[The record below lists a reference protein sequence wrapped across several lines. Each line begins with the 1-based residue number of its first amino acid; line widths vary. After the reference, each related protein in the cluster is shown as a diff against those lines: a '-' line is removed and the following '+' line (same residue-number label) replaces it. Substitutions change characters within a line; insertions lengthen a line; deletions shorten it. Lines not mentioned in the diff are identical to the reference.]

1 MLFRQ
6 LYDHDSS
13 TYTYLIA
20 AEFGREAVLIDPV
33 LRNIDQYLALIQ
45 QMELKLVVAL
55 DTHLHADHITAI
67 GELSRRTNCQSLM
80 GQQSDVQGV
89 SARFADNQV
98 LKFDGFELNVLYTPG
113 HTDDSY
119 CFLMSDRVFT
129 GDTLLIRGTG
139 RTDFQNGNPGLQYDS
154 LKNRLLNLS
163 PHTLV
168 YPGHDYNGMT
178 VSTIAEESKFNPRL
192 QVNSREDYIV
202 QMNSL
207 TLPDPKMLHIAVSAN
222 KKCGFSD
229 ELDKPGNS
237 VSST

>member
-6 LYDHDSS
+6 LYDHESS
-13 TYTYLIA
+13 AYTYLIA
-20 AEFGREAVLIDPV
+20 ADFGREAVLIDPV
-33 LRNIDQYLALIQ
+33 LKNIDRYLTLIQ
-45 QMELKLVVAL
+45 QLELKLVAAL

-89 SARFADNQV
+89 SARFADNQL
-98 LKFDGFELNVLYTPG
+98 LKFDGFELKVLYTPG

-119 CFLMSDRVFT
+119 CFLMADRVFT
-129 GDTLLIRGTG
+129 GDTLFIRGTG
-139 RTDFQNGNPGLQYDS
+139 RTDFQNGNPGQQYDS
-154 LKNRLLNLS
+154 LKNRLLNLP

-192 QVNSREDYIV
+192 QVKTREDYIV

-207 TLPDPKMLHIAVSAN
+207 NLPDPKMLHIAVPAN
-222 KKCGFSD
+222 KKCGLSD
-229 ELDKPGNS
+229 ELDNPTNPAP
-237 VSST
+237 